1 MRGSLAGAASAAVVV
16 MVMPKGVN
24 GCGCQVMALER
35 DGCQSHDADDAAT
48 PVAVAVVAGR
58 GA

>member
-1 MRGSLAGAASAAVVV
+1 